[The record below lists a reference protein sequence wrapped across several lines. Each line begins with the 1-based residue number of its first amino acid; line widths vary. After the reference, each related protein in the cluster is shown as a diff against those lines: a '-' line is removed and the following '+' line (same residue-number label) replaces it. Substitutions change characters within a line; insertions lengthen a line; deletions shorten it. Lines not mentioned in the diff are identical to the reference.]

1 MNARTALVTGA
12 SGHVG
17 AHLVPAL
24 LDAGFRVRVLARHPD
39 KLEDGWRDRVEV
51 VEGDATEDSDV
62 AQALEGVDVAYYLL
76 HSMDGAGSFEERDR
90 ELARTFASAAEQ
102 ARVGRIVYLSGLH
115 PDGHLSPHLAS
126 RVEVGRILLE
136 SAVPAAVLQAGVVL
150 GAGSASFQM
159 LRHLTERLPVAV
171 GPKWLDNRIQPIALR
186 DVIFYL
192 VRAADLDPE
201 INRTIDIGM
210 DEAFT
215 YRQMMGRYARVAGLG
230 RRLIGTVP
238 ILSPQLASHWVGLIT
253 PVNAAVAKP
262 LVGSLIH
269 DAVMRDDDTAAL
281 LGTPSDGLLG
291 FDHAVREATR
301 EVDPKRW
308 SRTLALTAAQVAACA
323 VAGSLLTNPR
333 STWYQSLD
341 KPGWQPP
348 ASVFPVVWTALYAL
362 ITVTSAST
370 SADLAE
376 AGQEEEA
383 RAFRR
388 ALTVNLV
395 LNAGWS
401 GLFFRSGNLPLA
413 TVGAAALAASSAD
426 LSRRAAKTGPLKAAG
441 LGAYAL
447 WSTFATAL
455 TAELTR
461 RNRSRRHRRR

>member
-1 MNARTALVTGA
+1 MNPVRTALVTGA
-12 SGHVG
+12 SGYVG
-17 AHLVPAL
+17 GLLVPHL
-24 LDAGFRVRVLARHPD
+24 LEAGYDVRVLTRSGHLDAPWVGDVQVYR
-39 KLEDGWRDRVEV
+39 
-51 VEGDATEDSDV
+51 GDAADD
-62 AQALEGVDVAYYLL
+62 ADRRRALRGVDVAYYLI
-76 HSMDGAGSFEERDR
+76 HSMDGQGDFAGRDR
-90 ELARTFASAAEQ
+90 ELAEGFGRAAKEQ
-102 ARVGRIVYLSGLH
+102 SVRRIVYLSGLH
-115 PDGHLSPHLAS
+115 PEGELSSHLAS
-126 RVEVGRILLE
+126 RVEVGEALL
-136 SAVPAAVLQAGVVL
+136 SSGVPTAVLQAATVIGE
-150 GAGSASFQM
+150 GSASFEM
-159 LRHLTERLPVAV
+159 LRYLTTRLPVMV
-171 GPKWLDNRIQPIALR
+171 TPKWLDNRIQPIALR

-341 KPGWQPP
+341 KPRWQPP

-388 ALTVNLV
+388 ALAANLV